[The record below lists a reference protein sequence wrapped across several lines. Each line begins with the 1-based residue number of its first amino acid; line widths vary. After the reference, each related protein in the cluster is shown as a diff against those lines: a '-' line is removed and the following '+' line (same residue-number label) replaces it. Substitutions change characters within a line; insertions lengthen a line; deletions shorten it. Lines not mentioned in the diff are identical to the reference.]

1 MGYYETLIEMI
12 GKSRLTLQDIA
23 DKCESDYGVKI
34 NRSYISKLQT
44 KRQAPASDEVNVA
57 IAKVCGGDV
66 ERFRYEGYIEKAP
79 AYIKDFIGLL
89 TSTLK
94 RMAISKLESLVSG
107 DDLERVITGLNNT
120 PDLELVTKITASLDN
135 APNMQ
140 SEYYNVSKNESNLK
154 VTPLLGARMNDDSM
168 EPRIPKGSILNL
180 VNPDELS
187 NGDIV
192 LIRESNNLFLVRRYI
207 ILSQGIIFLTDNP
220 SYEPIE
226 PDKFSF
232 EIIAKVKSV
241 TINIS
246 N

>member
-12 GKSRLTLQDIA
+12 GKSGLTLQEIA
-23 DKCESDYGVKI
+23 DKCESIYGVKI

-44 KRQAPASDEVNVA
+44 KKQAPASDEVNVA

-79 AYIKDFIGLL
+79 PFIKDFIGDL

-94 RMAISKLESLVSG
+94 RQVISNLETLITG
-107 DDLERVITGLNNT
+107 EDLERVTTGLNNT
-120 PDLELVTKITASLDN
+120 PDIELVNKISAALDKV
-135 APNMQ
+135 PNMDAD
-140 SEYYNVSKNESNLK
+140 YYNVSKHEQELK
-154 VTPLLGARMNDDSM
+154 LTPLFGAKMNDDSM
-168 EPRIPKGSILNL
+168 EPRIPIGSVLNL
-180 VNPDELS
+180 VNPDELK

-192 LIRESNNLFLVRRYI
+192 LIRESNTSFLVRRYI
-207 ILSQGIIFLTDNP
+207 KISSGVIFLSDNP
-220 SYEPIE
+220 SFEPIE
-226 PDKFSF
+226 LHDSNF

-241 TINIS
+241 TINVT